1 MSDALRAAAHAR
13 PDAPAL
19 EDDRRVWTYA
29 ELDAAVGRMARRL
42 APLGAGPGST
52 VALVAHPS
60 PLAVQAV
67 WAVPRTGAVLA
78 PLNPRLGAAAME
90 RALDAIAPD
99 LILSTEQDAHDV
111 ALDADWVMTLDDLPR
126 PAGEEGGGT
135 VEDAASVQGATPQ
148 PGLSPVA
155 LLWTSGT
162 SGDPSAVPIHPSA
175 LEASARASVARLGL
189 TERDRWYASL
199 PLGHV
204 GGLTLVHRAAHV
216 GCALLVRGRFS
227 VDLLAELIGR
237 DGLTHTSLVPTML
250 RQLLDVRGGEAVP
263 STLRCLLIGGAP
275 AGGMLVPSA
284 LEQGY
289 PVALTYGLTEACSQ
303 VATAPP
309 DLVAEKPG
317 TVGFPIDGLEL
328 RIQKDGEICV
338 RGDTVSPSAVDEEGW
353 LATGDLGRV
362 DSDGHLW
369 ITGRISD
376 RIVTGGATVDP
387 RSVEVVLEGLPGVS
401 AAAVAGVPDDVWGEA
416 VVALIVPDPGVEADR
431 KALMAQ
437 ARERLSA
444 SELPRRVEF
453 AYTLPMN
460 ANGKADRAAVRAV
473 FSGVTRA

>member
-135 VEDAASVQGATPQ
+135 VEDAASQGATPQ